1 MTEEQC
7 ITVGTVMTHEVRSI
21 DRMATVRKA
30 IRIMR
35 DTGVSSLAVN
45 RRDAADEFG
54 LLSVTDIA
62 REVIARDRSPDR
74 VNVYEIMSKPVLTLP
89 EDMNI
94 KYAVRLLSKFGVSR
108 SLVLDTNRV
117 PCGIVT
123 LRDMVLR
130 HAEGKPEAVTE
141 DPPAAT

>member
-54 LLSVTDIA
+54 LLSITDIA
-62 REVIARDRSPDR
+62 REGNRKSQT
-74 VNVYEIMSKPVLTLP
+74 S
-89 EDMNI
+89 
-94 KYAVRLLSKFGVSR
+94 LSLSR
-108 SLVLDTNRV
+108 RKES
-117 PCGIVT
+117 I
-123 LRDMVLR
+123 
-130 HAEGKPEAVTE
+130 
-141 DPPAAT
+141 